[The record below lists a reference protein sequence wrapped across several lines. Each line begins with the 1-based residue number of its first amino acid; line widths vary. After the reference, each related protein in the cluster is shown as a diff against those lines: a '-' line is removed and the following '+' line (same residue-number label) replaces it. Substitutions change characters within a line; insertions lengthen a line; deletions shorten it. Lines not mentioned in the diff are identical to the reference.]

1 ASARDQLASRAS
13 EKEAMGRAQPPAALR
28 AKNRRP
34 LNVRAEMRLRAL
46 VPRSATSPGSAV
58 CSWGWN
64 QAPGVGFAQWP
75 GFISSLEFNM
85 RTLASLVVLGVMG
98 AAPSVLAESW
108 RAKPALEVGSPPACR
123 EADVSH
129 LFFDLADTGTELSV
143 KPSTGGEFS
152 APVGSDGSVN

>member
-1 ASARDQLASRAS
+1 MELAVPSALGDGTKRPVS
-13 EKEAMGRAQPPAALR
+13 ALPSGLDFF
-28 AKNRRP
+28 P
-34 LNVRAEMRLRAL
+34 L
-46 VPRSATSPGSAV
+46 
-58 CSWGWN
+58 
-64 QAPGVGFAQWP
+64 
-75 GFISSLEFNM
+75 LEFNM

-98 AAPSVLAESW
+98 AAPSALAESW

-152 APVGSDGSVN
+152 APVGSDGSVNTTFALPVGAKSLSVDLIGNVKTREMAVLNKQYSCRFTLTPVQ